1 MISKEALLLAV
12 HSSVMANAYFER
24 LGEGRY
30 HAGDA
35 TSSPWGHGLQHGSP
49 PTTLL
54 VRALNE
60 AYPREDV
67 RVARVA
73 SEFLGA
79 IPQGEIE
86 VRTTVVRPG
95 KRIELL
101 EATLSA
107 NGRDVVRTSVW
118 RIARTPGLHVPPGV
132 TPAPV
137 PPPRP
142 SAPTPGAAFGL
153 SGWGYAKSIEWR
165 FAEGGFNALGPA
177 QVWTRV
183 LAPLFP
189 DVPPTPLERLLLIV
203 DSANGISGELPFKE
217 WLFVPPSL
225 SIALAREPRGEWIF
239 MDAATELSDDG
250 GAFTTARLA
259 DDDGYLGVATQTLF
273 VEPRTA

>member
-1 MISKEALLLAV
+1 
-12 HSSVMANAYFER
+12 MANAYFER
-24 LGEGRY
+24 LGPGRF
-30 HAGDA
+30 HAGAA
-35 TSSPWGHGLQHGSP
+35 TASPWGANLQHGSP

-54 VRALNE
+54 VHALNE
-60 AYPREDV
+60 AYPRDDV
-67 RVARVA
+67 RVARVS

-86 VRTTVVRPG
+86 VTTRVVRPG
-95 KRIELL
+95 KRIEFL

-107 NGRDVVRTSVW
+107 GGRDVVRTSIW
-118 RIARTPGLHVPPGV
+118 RIARAPGLHVPPGV
-132 TPAPV
+132 TPADA

-142 SAPTPGAAFGL
+142 PEATPGAAFGL

-165 FAEGGFNALGPA
+165 FVEGGFNALGPA
-177 QVWTRV
+177 HVWTRV
-183 LAPLFP
+183 DLPLFP
-189 DVPPTPLERLLLIV
+189 GLAPTPLERLLLIV

-225 SIALAREPRGEWIF
+225 SIALAREPRGEWIY
-239 MDAATELSDDG
+239 MDARTALGDDG
-250 GAFTTARLA
+250 GGVTTARLA